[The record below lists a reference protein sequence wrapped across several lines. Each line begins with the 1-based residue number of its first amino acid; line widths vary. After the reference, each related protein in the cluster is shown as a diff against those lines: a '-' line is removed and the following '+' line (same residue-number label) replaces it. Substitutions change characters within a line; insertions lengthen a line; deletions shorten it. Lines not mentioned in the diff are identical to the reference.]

1 MTYKEYETALN
12 AILRAREIIRQE
24 AFNSKGQKKEDAAE
38 AIQLLL
44 NTQNLLNNLY
54 GGVYED

>member
-1 MTYKEYETALN
+1 MTYKEYESALN
-12 AILRAREIIRQE
+12 ALLKAKDIIRTE
-24 AFNSKGQKKEDAAE
+24 AFASKGKKKEDAAE